1 MRHKMNIA
9 LMLCCLCLPLLASCG
24 RIVGNTLLYN
34 EWRRGCPGFPSRAEV
49 ESVLA
54 EHQELVQRIEKV
66 VPAANA
72 TYEAKQQEL
81 VLREDVTLDE
91 LSVIADLSVIAAL
104 KDSQVHYVWVYI
116 NSCPGGS
123 YIDIEYL
130 SASQRVQ
137 ILKILDEAG
146 AREEGPRTFFGVPFL
161 LSGY

>member
-54 EHQELVQRIEKV
+54 EHQEFVQRIEKV

-91 LSVIADLSVIAAL
+91 LSVIADL
-104 KDSQVHYVWVYI
+104 KDSQVPYVLVYI

-130 SASQRVQ
+130 GASQRVK

>member
-9 LMLCCLCLPLLASCG
+9 LVLCCLCLPLLTSCG
-24 RIVGNTLLYN
+24 RIVGDTLLYN
-34 EWRRGCPGFPSRAEV
+34 EWRRTGCPGFPSRAEV

-54 EHQELVQRIEKV
+54 EHQELVQRIEKL
-66 VPAANA
+66 VPAGNA

-91 LSVIADLSVIAAL
+91 LSVIADLSVIAGL
-104 KDSQVHYVWVYI
+104 KDSQVPYVLVYI

-123 YIDIEYL
+123 YIDIDYL
-130 SASQRVQ
+130 GASQRVK

-146 AREEGPRTFFGVPFL
+146 ARGRSQDIFWCS
-161 LSGY
+161 LSTER